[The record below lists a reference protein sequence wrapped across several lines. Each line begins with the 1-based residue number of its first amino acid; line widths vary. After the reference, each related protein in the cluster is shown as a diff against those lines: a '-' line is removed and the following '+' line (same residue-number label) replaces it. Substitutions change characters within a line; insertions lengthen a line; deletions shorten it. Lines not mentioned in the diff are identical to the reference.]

1 MNTGMYSPKIKEELI
16 PYLYKMAKNKGVP
29 MTKLVNGFLEQLISQ
44 FKNTGIFSEIEAE
57 NKAVEELTEYF
68 KRLLNSRHKKTAEV
82 IELLRKVA

>member
-1 MNTGMYSPKIKEELI
+1 VNTGMYSPKIKEELI
-16 PYLYKMAKNKGVP
+16 PYLYRLAKHNGVP

-44 FKNTGIFSEIEAE
+44 FKNSDIFSEIEAE

-68 KRLLNSRHKKTAEV
+68 KRLLNSRSKKTAEV